1 MYVDRSVQ
9 GPYVNQSEVIPDSS
23 ADAAPRDL
31 FRRILGSRS
40 KFIVALGSVLVI
52 VVVLVGVVRYQPIGT
67 STSTMG
73 VSANVVSTPNG
84 SQVAKK
90 LGDVEGTWIMPSGD
104 AVLEIVAT
112 ISNRGP
118 MGVEISNVGA
128 PVPVYFAP
136 LNHMS
141 RLKVRV
147 GQSSSWKRDRGFKPF
162 VLGSHSSERVVVRET
177 FSCDRAPGNTWDIS
191 TLPISM
197 SFLGLTHHVAVPIEP
212 FALARPSSC

>member
-1 MYVDRSVQ
+1 M
-9 GPYVNQSEVIPDSS
+9 
-23 ADAAPRDL
+23 RDV
-31 FRRILGSRS
+31 RRRLGSRLRL
-40 KFIVALGSVLVI
+40 IVTLGSALVI
-52 VVVLVGVVRYQPIGT
+52 VLVLVGVVRYQPINT
-67 STSTMG
+67 SAIG
-73 VSANVVSTPNG
+73 EGAIVVSTPNG
-84 SQVAKK
+84 SPVATKP
-90 LGDVEGTWIMPSGD
+90 GVGVERTWIMPSGK
-104 AVLEIVAT
+104 AVLEVVAT

-128 PVPVYFAP
+128 PVPIYFAP

>member
-1 MYVDRSVQ
+1 M
-9 GPYVNQSEVIPDSS
+9 NQSKVIPDSS

-31 FRRILGSRS
+31 FRRILGSRL

-73 VSANVVSTPNG
+73 VSTNVVLTPNG
-84 SQVAKK
+84 SQVAQKP
-90 LGDVEGTWIMPSGD
+90 GVGVEQTWIMPSGD
-104 AVLEIVAT
+104 AVLEVVAT

-147 GQSSSWKRDRGFKPF
+147 GQSNSWKRDSGFKPF

>member
-1 MYVDRSVQ
+1 M
-9 GPYVNQSEVIPDSS
+9 NQSENIPDSS
-23 ADAAPRDL
+23 ADAVPRHL
-31 FRRILGSRS
+31 LRRILGSRLRH
-40 KFIVALGSVLVI
+40 IVALGSALVI
-52 VVVLVGVVRYQPIGT
+52 VVVVVGIVRYQSINT
-67 STSTMG
+67 STIG
-73 VSANVVSTPNG
+73 VSTNVVSTTNG
-84 SQVAKK
+84 SQVAKEP
-90 LGDVEGTWIMPSGD
+90 GDVERTWIMPSGD
-104 AVLEIVAT
+104 AMLEVVAT

-118 MGVEISNVGA
+118 MGVEISNVGP

-212 FALARPSSC
+212 FVLARPSSC